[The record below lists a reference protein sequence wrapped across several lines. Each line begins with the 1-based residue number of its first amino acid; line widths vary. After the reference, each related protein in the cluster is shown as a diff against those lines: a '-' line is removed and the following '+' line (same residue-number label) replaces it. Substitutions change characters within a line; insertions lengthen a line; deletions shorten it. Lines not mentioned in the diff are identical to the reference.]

1 MADNNQQQQQK
12 GGGNNQQKATPGIQV
27 SMGVSPSDLSK
38 PTLSGMFTIGAAAML
53 GLVFINKA
61 QGFISRRIFGMS
73 PDDKPAIQMN
83 PNTVVQY
90 AKGGECSDSS
100 LKYMAKE
107 IFGAMSDDGKK
118 NLLEFAQKQLSEKSS
133 ND

>member
-27 SMGVSPSDLSK
+27 SMGVSPNDLSK
-38 PTLSGMFTIGAAAML
+38 PTLSGMFTIGAAAL
-53 GLVFINKA
+53 IGLVFINKA
-61 QGFISRRIFGMS
+61 QGFISRRIFGVS

-83 PNTVVQY
+83 PNSVVQY
-90 AKGGECSDSS
+90 AKGGECTDSS

-107 IFGAMSDDGKK
+107 IFGALSEEGKK
-118 NLLEFAQKQLSEKSS
+118 NILEFAQKQLSEKA
-133 ND
+133 NNA